1 MKSIIR
7 KLGLVK
13 FLLYYYHVTQ
23 GYVGKYMALHFPLMN
38 ARSEMKRQR
47 QTNVLRPV
55 CFTPPIY
62 FNEKML
68 WLKYFLYNKS
78 DIVGLCYNKYLVREY
93 IEKKG
98 LSEILNQLYF
108 KADSIEDIPWESLPD
123 ECVIKLSNGYA
134 GHVFKRGGE
143 PFIIEDAKK
152 TLLETE
158 KRCRYAFNISGDLFA
173 YKTKPVYVCEK
184 LIKADKPGTL
194 PSDYKL
200 HCFHGKP
207 MFLEYI
213 HDRDYSNK
221 NKFYSSAFIDIIN
234 MKDRYDLEGESSPIT
249 DIKLPQSFDLMLKY
263 AQILSQDFPY
273 VRVDFYEENAKPIF
287 GELTFTPYHSQT
299 KTSLEE
305 LGRLIDLDKI
315 EKYKEILKVK

>member
-1 MKSIIR
+1 MRGFYWQFI
-7 KLGLVK
+7 VK
-13 FLLYYYHVTQ
+13 F
-23 GYVGKYMALHFPLMN
+23 FPQIH
-38 ARSEMKRQR
+38 ASYEMKRQHQVNLIR
-47 QTNVLRPV
+47 RPNIKQ
-55 CFTPPIY
+55 PLY

-68 WLKYFLYNKS
+68 WLKYYLYNDS
-78 DIVGLCYNKYLVREY
+78 PIVAMCFNKYLVREY
-93 IEKKG
+93 VKSKG
-98 LSEILNQLYF
+98 LQSILNTLYF
-108 KADSIEDIPWESLPD
+108 EADTINDIPWDNLPE
-123 ECVIKLSNGYA
+123 ECVIKYSNGYA
-134 GHVFKRGGE
+134 GHVFKRKNK
-143 PFIIEDAKK
+143 PFNKIESIE
-152 TLLETE
+152 LLEET
-158 KRCRYAFNISGDLFA
+158 KRRRLYGGKVSGDLFA
-173 YKTKPVYVCEK
+173 DRTKGVYVCEK
-184 LIKADKPGTL
+184 FIMADHPDTL
-194 PSDYKL
+194 PSDYKI

-249 DIKLPQSFDLMLKY
+249 DIELPQSFDLMQEY

-273 VRVDFYEENAKPIF
+273 VRVDFYEEAGKPIF

-305 LGRLIDLDKI
+305 LGRLIDLGKA